1 MNTEPRADEG
11 RRSFLKQTTFLAAAL
26 PAWLVAGRFCGP
38 QAAVPGVSAGAGA
51 QAVRVG
57 GYCEGCEAAHMGRP
71 REVASSV
78 RLAPEGEPGEPL
90 EMRGRV
96 LRADGKTPAPGV
108 VLYLYHTDAGGL
120 YSPAPGAEGFVR
132 RHGHLRGW
140 VRTDAR
146 GEYAFRTVRPAA
158 YPGRDEPAHVHV
170 IVLEP
175 GLNEYYIDDY
185 VFDDDPLLTAAKRT
199 RLRGQGG
206 SGVITLTRSEGVWKG
221 TRDIVLGL
229 NVSGYP
235 RA

>member
-1 MNTEPRADEG
+1 VNNTPRADRS

-26 PAWLVAGRFCGP
+26 PAWLVAGKFCGAP
-38 QAAVPGVSAGAGA
+38 PAGASAQAA
-51 QAVRVG
+51 RVG
-57 GYCEGCEAAHMGRP
+57 GDCEGCEAVYLGMP
-71 REVASSV
+71 REIASTV

-96 LRADGKTPAPGV
+96 LRGDGRTPAPGV
-108 VLYLYHTDAGGL
+108 VIYLYHTDAKGV
-120 YSPAPGAEGFVR
+120 YSPSAGAEGFVR

-140 VRTDAR
+140 VKTDAR
-146 GEYAFRTVRPAA
+146 GEYAFRSIRPAA
-158 YPGRDEPAHVHV
+158 YPGREEPAHVHAV
-170 IVLEP
+170 VLEP

-185 VFDDDPLLTAAKRT
+185 VFDDDPLLTPARRA
-199 RLRGQGG
+199 RLRGHGG
-206 SGVITLTRSEGVWKG
+206 SGVVRLVKTGGVWKG